1 MTVRLPKK
9 ILALLLSVCLILPTL
24 SAAASA
30 AETDTGRTEITGMT
44 GDTAQTTITE
54 EAALSE
60 TVFQLDAD
68 CRILSYVDE
77 AVFRE
82 ADHIARLNEEETL
95 STYVFLNRDGTKTVY
110 YMDEE
115 VKYLDSDGTVR
126 EKDLSLTADLNGYT
140 TAQNDISLTLPENL
154 SEGVGL
160 SYAGYDISLIPQ
172 ITTARVTGP
181 QVNGN
186 AVGYQNCFGN
196 GTVLVYT
203 PTLSGLKEDIMLV
216 AYTGV
221 SSFEFLLNT
230 DGLGLYQEDGRYYL
244 SASPTAELRI
254 RLGDI
259 VAFDATGSF
268 SVGSMAVTTITER
281 QQYRLTVSVDP
292 AFLADPNT
300 VYPVSIDP
308 SITVSDNTHGAGAI
322 EDASIYQGAPTLNTG
337 SWQYAHCGY
346 VDSTYKVGRILIRPK
361 KLLSDSTYQ
370 SVSASQIE
378 SAYFYIWETSGTSAQ
393 TINLYSLSGSTSWT
407 ESGVTW
413 NNAGVTQGTKYAS
426 ASPGSNAKASFNI
439 TSLVKAWKNNQ
450 VTANCGFMLISSNE
464 TSVDKAFCT
473 SEYETTSTRPY
484 VVVEYQIGSGE
495 SFETAERVYFDS
507 SITIDIQQAN
517 KLKYLKF
524 IPTISGTYLFCST
537 NASGDPILRVY
548 DSTQNLLYSNDNGG
562 GSPNFRLSISLTAGR
577 TYYLVAGHADS
588 KTGSYSMFIMQKA
601 GIENR
606 FYRLR
611 NSISGKYLDI
621 CGPNEQIYVHQWT
634 SHAGEQEKWLIQKQ
648 SDGYFSIRSQYGS
661 NKYVGV
667 SSTEIGENNVQ
678 LFESISDST
687 RWNLYVG
694 ASGQYLFEPKI
705 ATGKAIYASNAA
717 TGTKMQLAWMGTGG
731 SNIKWYVEAYN
742 YEGLTFSAFD
752 VGDSSEDES
761 SIVKEWM
768 TKLGY
773 TNVGTYNNADG
784 IISAQTIK
792 DVGRYSDIVYING
805 HGERYANMR
814 VQNSTGAVVEYLC
827 ADLSCTNLHTYDVP
841 RVSIGAEWL
850 TGSTT
855 KTNSYW
861 NIRTKWGILAQ
872 CAQLNYGSSIG
883 AGNHWNNGTMNSAQM
898 WARTMLG
905 DGERIHGYVG
915 YYNTAPGGSTHT
927 NRLADFFSYCFDFDM
942 SIIVA
947 WYQAHTALIGS
958 SDWAILYHSVN
969 EEDKFQS
976 MADCTA
982 SGTSYNIYYIARGVN
997 ELGLSLNSTGGSELP
1012 ADLVAYN
1019 DLCRYPIFVDSVK
1032 NDSVISTAM
1041 NYSADEMYSQLQNHL
1056 QITENSVLQI
1066 EDNGRI
1072 LYMGR
1077 NHEWGASVNEYELTN
1092 DEAVTI
1098 AEQYL
1103 ADLGLAPDGD
1113 YRATVSRI
1121 QRYEL
1126 CLDSDQ
1132 CCSPDTIEYTVS
1144 FYRTVNGIDIISD
1157 QGDGILIGFNENG
1170 VTDLRYLWRDI
1181 EFVSKQNVLTENI
1194 VTMDKALEI
1203 FQAELDSTSQIIA
1216 ANELLNNDTTRTT
1229 TAYMQIGNEIRP
1241 VYAFSSDAGYANCI
1255 FVDVLT
1261 GEVLS
1266 IDQI

>member
-44 GDTAQTTITE
+44 GDTAQPTITE

-203 PTLSGLKEDIMLV
+203 PTLSGLKEDIVLV

-337 SWQYAHCGY
+337 SWPYAHCGY

-413 NNAGVTQGTKYAS
+413 HNAGVTQGSKYAS

-450 VTANCGFMLISSNE
+450 ATANCGFMLTSSNE

-484 VVVEYQIGSGE
+484 VVVNYNSTDGSLNYTSTDVDEGATKTLTLSGVTGTVTWSSSNTAVATVSSSGVVTGVKAGVATITASAPGYTSKTCTVFVTIPDGVYRISMSSLPIGTSGSIASTTSIVTQATASTNPGQLYQMWKIKHLGSGYY
-495 SFETAERVYFDS
+495 SIRPYYKLNMALGVVSGSLKLLTDTNDTIS
-507 SITIDIQQAN
+507 SISSAEKWKIVYTSNGSYFKQLGSTSAALTVSN
-517 KLKYLKF
+517 GGSYPGLSVYV
-524 IPTISGTYLFCST
+524 GTYSASSTVFHWNLSRIQSPPSGVLLFDTTT
-537 NASGDPILRVY
+537 NAIVNSVPMRYLALQESKTLANLNLAFSIY
-548 DSTQNLLYSNDNGG
+548 SASSTPSQ
-562 GSPNFRLSISLTAGR
+562 RLSWASGNECA
-577 TYYLVAGHADS
+577 LVNSSTGQVTGASDGTTTI
-588 KTGSYSMFIMQKA
+588 TGSCA
-601 GIENR
+601 
-606 FYRLR
+606 
-611 NSISGKYLDI
+611 
-621 CGPNEQIYVHQWT
+621 
-634 SHAGEQEKWLIQKQ
+634 
-648 SDGYFSIRSQYGS
+648 YGS
-661 NKYVGV
+661 VQIRV
-667 SSTEIGENNVQ
+667 NV
-678 LFESISDST
+678 LP
-687 RWNLYVG
+687 V
-694 ASGQYLFEPKI
+694 
-705 ATGKAIYASNAA
+705 A
-717 TGTKMQLAWMGTGG
+717 TGTYFLK
-731 SNIKWYVEAYN
+731 NK
-742 YEGLTFSAFD
+742 
-752 VGDSSEDES
+752 
-761 SIVKEWM
+761 K
-768 TKLGY
+768 
-773 TNVGTYNNADG
+773 TN
-784 IISAQTIK
+784 
-792 DVGRYSDIVYING
+792 
-805 HGERYANMR
+805 RYADI
-814 VQNSTGAVVEYLC
+814 Q
-827 ADLSCTNLHTYDVP
+827 
-841 RVSIGAEWL
+841 
-850 TGSTT
+850 
-855 KTNSYW
+855 
-861 NIRTKWGILAQ
+861 
-872 CAQLNYGSSIG
+872 
-883 AGNHWNNGTMNSAQM
+883 NGTMAAETQIEQRDLDGSNSQR
-898 WARTMLG
+898 WIFTHQG
-905 DGERIHGYVG
+905 DGTFTIHSANSSTK
-915 YYNTAPGGSTHT
+915 YYLGVKDDSTANDQPVVLRTGSLT
-927 NRLADFFSYCFDFDM
+927 NGMKWKVS
-942 SIIVA
+942 
-947 WYQAHTALIGS
+947 G
-958 SDWAILYHSVN
+958 
-969 EEDKFQS
+969 
-976 MADCTA
+976 TA
-982 SGTSYNIYYIARGVN
+982 SGAYKLTP
-997 ELGLSLNSTGGSELP
+997 LTGE
-1012 ADLVAYN
+1012 A
-1019 DLCRYPIFVDSVK
+1019 
-1032 NDSVISTAM
+1032 
-1041 NYSADEMYSQLQNHL
+1041 
-1056 QITENSVLQI
+1056 
-1066 EDNGRI
+1066 NGRV
-1072 LYMGR
+1072 LAVGWYV
-1077 NHEWGASVNEYELTN
+1077 VNT
-1092 DEAVTI
+1092 
-1098 AEQYL
+1098 
-1103 ADLGLAPDGD
+1103 
-1113 YRATVSRI
+1113 
-1121 QRYEL
+1121 
-1126 CLDSDQ
+1126 
-1132 CCSPDTIEYTVS
+1132 
-1144 FYRTVNGIDIISD
+1144 NGIDIEQRDYVADDNYKDEWLLSDASLYFATVNNYFDNGYSVYYSENTGTSTSKVSGYMNAISNRYHD
-1157 QGDGILIGFNENG
+1157 LFSLEITYNGATYYSSPIDNCKGTVTSSNIDTLCNHSGLWHTDRNNVISAFQSAYTGDSI
-1170 VTDLRYLWRDI
+1170 TT
-1181 EFVSKQNVLTENI
+1181 NVLWSCHLITSTATNGDTNYNRSCSAGTAIIMIERSSLLQRDTNSKG
-1194 VTMDKALEI
+1194 VLMHELNHQFGAVDHYHELRDKNDPTSCKFKDICSECGAKPRPSSCIMYQSRIDISNEDVICDACKQDILAHLLEHH
-1203 FQAELDSTSQIIA
+1203 AK
-1216 ANELLNNDTTRTT
+1216 
-1229 TAYMQIGNEIRP
+1229 Y
-1241 VYAFSSDAGYANCI
+1241 
-1255 FVDVLT
+1255 
-1261 GEVLS
+1261 
-1266 IDQI
+1266 

>member
-30 AETDTGRTEITGMT
+30 AETDTWRTEITGMT

-268 SVGSMAVTTITER
+268 SVGSMTVTTVAEQ

-322 EDASIYQGAPTLNTG
+322 EDASIYQGAPTLNAG

-439 TSLVKAWKNNQ
+439 TNLVKAWKNNQ
-450 VTANCGFMLISSNE
+450 ATANCGFMLTSSNE

-507 SITIDIQQAN
+507 NITVSIDQSN
-517 KLKYLKF
+517 KKRYLKF
-524 IPTISGTYLFCST
+524 IPTTSSEYLFYSS
-537 NASGDPILRVY
+537 NASGDPKMWLY
-548 DSTQNLLYSNDNGG
+548 DSAYNLLDSNDNNG
-562 GSPNFRLSISLTAGR
+562 GSSNFRLVEYLSSGN
-577 TYYLVAGHADS
+577 TYYLELGHYGT
-588 KTGSYSMFIMQKA
+588 KTGSYVLHMLQDAKVSNGTYNLKNVST
-601 GIENR
+601 E
-606 FYRLR
+606 Y
-611 NSISGKYLDI
+611 YLDI
-621 CGPNEQIYVHQWT
+621 HGPVAQEVLHQWEF
-634 SHAGEQEKWLIQKQ
+634 HAGEQIRWKFTRDSNGYYTMQ
-648 SDGYFSIRSQYGS
+648 SLYGDKKYAAVS
-661 NKYVGV
+661 N
-667 SSTEIGENNVQ
+667 T
-678 LFESISDST
+678 
-687 RWNLYVG
+687 
-694 ASGQYLFEPKI
+694 
-705 ATGKAIYASNAA
+705 
-717 TGTKMQLAWMGTGG
+717 
-731 SNIKWYVEAYN
+731 
-742 YEGLTFSAFD
+742 
-752 VGDSSEDES
+752 
-761 SIVKEWM
+761 
-768 TKLGY
+768 
-773 TNVGTYNNADG
+773 
-784 IISAQTIK
+784 
-792 DVGRYSDIVYING
+792 
-805 HGERYANMR
+805 
-814 VQNSTGAVVEYLC
+814 
-827 ADLSCTNLHTYDVP
+827 
-841 RVSIGAEWL
+841 SIG
-850 TGSTT
+850 
-855 KTNSYW
+855 
-861 NIRTKWGILAQ
+861 
-872 CAQLNYGSSIG
+872 
-883 AGNHWNNGTMNSAQM
+883 
-898 WARTMLG
+898 
-905 DGERIHGYVG
+905 
-915 YYNTAPGGSTHT
+915 
-927 NRLADFFSYCFDFDM
+927 
-942 SIIVA
+942 
-947 WYQAHTALIGS
+947 
-958 SDWAILYHSVN
+958 
-969 EEDKFQS
+969 
-976 MADCTA
+976 
-982 SGTSYNIYYIARGVN
+982 
-997 ELGLSLNSTGGSELP
+997 
-1012 ADLVAYN
+1012 
-1019 DLCRYPIFVDSVK
+1019 
-1032 NDSVISTAM
+1032 
-1041 NYSADEMYSQLQNHL
+1041 
-1056 QITENSVLQI
+1056 
-1066 EDNGRI
+1066 
-1072 LYMGR
+1072 
-1077 NHEWGASVNEYELTN
+1077 
-1092 DEAVTI
+1092 
-1098 AEQYL
+1098 
-1103 ADLGLAPDGD
+1103 
-1113 YRATVSRI
+1113 
-1121 QRYEL
+1121 
-1126 CLDSDQ
+1126 
-1132 CCSPDTIEYTVS
+1132 
-1144 FYRTVNGIDIISD
+1144 
-1157 QGDGILIGFNENG
+1157 
-1170 VTDLRYLWRDI
+1170 
-1181 EFVSKQNVLTENI
+1181 TENI
-1194 VTMDKALEI
+1194 VLVSSVTDFARWKIFKDSSGYLYFEPKSVYSGTLCAPNYSMGTELQLAYISNNNGMNKWTVRSDENPHTHFFEPVNLKQTEHPHKITYHCECGATNEVYPLRVLCETCRAYEKVATHTVHEVKVFVGLERDNGVMAPGIYNVDCYVEYENYYSYPFSMQYNYPPFASFQSSVKAY
-1203 FQAELDSTSQIIA
+1203 AVPPPDSPVISVTVRRTVEYCTSSGNVIA
-1216 ANELLNNDTTRTT
+1216 AQAMEWHQSSANAFPDTLDPSV
-1229 TAYMQIGNEIRP
+1229 AYTLITIP
-1241 VYAFSSDAGYANCI
+1241 AYAVSEAQFSMAGVAQSAMVENITY
-1255 FVDVLT
+1255 FED
-1261 GEVLS
+1261 
-1266 IDQI
+1266 D